1 MINGVMH
8 IVAAVLFGVISIKE
22 GTNVIWMGIA
32 GIYLVIGIINLAIH
46 GLKIRKMEKA
56 AKKAEQNN
64 QKTQEKNKEAQNAA
78 GGSNG

>member
-32 GIYLVIGIINLAIH
+32 GIYLVTGIINLAIH

-56 AKKAEQNN
+56 AKTAEQNN
-64 QKTQEKNKEAQNAA
+64 QKTQEKNKEAEKTA

>member
-32 GIYLVIGIINLAIH
+32 GIYLDGYHQSCNSWTENPKD
-46 GLKIRKMEKA
+46 G
-56 AKKAEQNN
+56 
-64 QKTQEKNKEAQNAA
+64 KNCKE
-78 GGSNG
+78 S

>member
-22 GTNVIWMGIA
+22 GTNVIWLGIA
-32 GIYLVIGIINLAIH
+32 GIYLVTGTINLAIH

-64 QKTQEKNKEAQNAA
+64 QKTQEQNKEAEKTA

>member
-8 IVAAVLFGVISIKE
+8 IVAAVLFAVISVKE

-32 GIYLVIGIINLAIH
+32 GVYLVTGVVNLAIH
-46 GLKIRKMEKA
+46 ALKIRKMERA
-56 AKKAEQNN
+56 AKKAEQKN
-64 QKTQEKNKEAQNAA
+64 QKTPETNKEADKTV